1 MYIRWHRQFSIV
13 HLSSS
18 RSVSGSSSRNHIR
31 NFMKKKR
38 RGYCTGIDPK
48 EFQAIEQW
56 QELLSNE
63 NRSVLLAL
71 VFSSTMQHSCRLG
84 PESPAKP
91 KADTC
96 VKDVQS
102 ETPRGRPL

>member
-1 MYIRWHRQFSIV
+1 
-13 HLSSS
+13 
-18 RSVSGSSSRNHIR
+18 
-31 NFMKKKR
+31 MKKKR

-84 PESPAKP
+84 PESKLNPVVFPAKP

-96 VKDVQS
+96 VKDVQRN
-102 ETPRGRPL
+102 P